1 MGKQIRFYMTRDDE
15 DSVIGVLK
23 AEADVVVTLN
33 YLPTVELVTLS
44 PLPAAGPRVGNN
56 TNLSIYDRD
65 INPNLIVR
73 KFPNREGAALDFA
86 RSEVVQFNRCFVGAD
101 GKLHR
106 GRFWYDHETMECKP
120 KRKVFLAWA
129 ESVFQVVKESYHY
142 SEDRRSYIGPDAW
155 TQFEAGQV
163 TLAP

>member
-73 KFPNREGAALDFA
+73 KFPNREGAAL
-86 RSEVVQFNRCFVGAD
+86 
-101 GKLHR
+101 
-106 GRFWYDHETMECKP
+106 
-120 KRKVFLAWA
+120 
-129 ESVFQVVKESYHY
+129 
-142 SEDRRSYIGPDAW
+142 
-155 TQFEAGQV
+155 
-163 TLAP
+163 